1 MSGAP
6 LSLLMI
12 LLPLAVSECPGASAR
27 NPREVLGVA
36 LPS

>member
-1 MSGAP
+1 
-6 LSLLMI
+6 MI
-12 LLPLAVSECPGASAR
+12 LLPLSVSECPGEAAR